1 MGLNDVDGELVA
13 GLDRLARD
21 HPYREG
27 PTRVLMLALAHQGRQ
42 AEALAAFARHRRLL
56 ATDLGLEPSA
66 DLCRLEAQVLTDGAG
81 AVAGLVR
88 GRPLRGYQI
97 IERLGEGAFSIVYR
111 GAQPSVG
118 REVAIKQIRAELAN
132 RPEFIRRFE
141 TEAHLVA
148 RLEHPHIVPLYDFW
162 REPDSAYLVMR
173 LLRGGS
179 LESALRSGPW
189 DLDRTLAMT
198 EDIGRALSVAH
209 RGGVVHRDVKPA
221 NILLDDDGAAYLT
234 DFGIALDAAEAA
246 DPEAA
251 LSAGSPAYASPEQLR
266 RQPVGPAADV
276 HGLAIAVY
284 ESLTG
289 QLPFPDEPTQAALL
303 QRQLHD
309 PIPSVRQARP
319 DLPAALDGV
328 LAQATAKAPEDR
340 FQSIEEF
347 LTALRQS
354 TGDRLSAATPRRVGV
369 GTAVSGEARNP
380 YKGLR
385 SFEEGDAGD
394 FAGRSRLVDQLVEAL
409 RDNRLVAVVGPS
421 GSGKSS
427 VVHAGLVPAVRGGGV
442 AGSDRWFVT
451 TLLPGPRPFEELET
465 ALLRVASE
473 RPPDLLGVLTS
484 GPRGIARGIRQVV
497 PLEDA
502 QILLVIDQFEELFT
516 LAPSEEC
523 TRFLEALA
531 VAVTEERPR
540 LRVVLTLRADFYDRP
555 LRHDAI
561 GRLVK
566 EATVAVLPLA
576 ADELDHAIV
585 DPAHGV
591 GTEFEPGLVSEIV
604 ADVADHPGAL
614 PMLQYALTELWE
626 RRVSDMMTRTAYRQL
641 GGVSGALARRAEEL
655 YSQSDPEEQ
664 VAIRRLFGRLV
675 NLGEGTGDTRRRVQR
690 AELGDGP
697 VDAVIDQFGRARLL
711 SFDRDP
717 ATREPTIEVAH
728 EALIRE
734 WPRLREWLDEDRDG
748 LRLHRHLTGA
758 VAGWIAAQRDQG
770 ELYRGARLEAASDW
784 ASVHAADLNP
794 EERDFLAASE
804 QEARRTRDKERRQ
817 VRRLRGALAGVAVVA
832 ALAVIAGALALVQQR
847 RADDAAATA
856 ETRRLVADAAALVD
870 QNRDVALLMAV
881 EAYRREPGPE
891 NPQRTPTGALVHWFL
906 PGSDRR

>member
-1 MGLNDVDGELVA
+1 M
-13 GLDRLARD
+13 
-21 HPYREG
+21 
-27 PTRVLMLALAHQGRQ
+27 
-42 AEALAAFARHRRLL
+42 
-56 ATDLGLEPSA
+56 
-66 DLCRLEAQVLTDGAG
+66 
-81 AVAGLVR
+81 
-88 GRPLRGYQI
+88 
-97 IERLGEGAFSIVYR
+97 
-111 GAQPSVG
+111 
-118 REVAIKQIRAELAN
+118 
-132 RPEFIRRFE
+132 
-141 TEAHLVA
+141 
-148 RLEHPHIVPLYDFW
+148 
-162 REPDSAYLVMR
+162 
-173 LLRGGS
+173 
-179 LESALRSGPW
+179 
-189 DLDRTLAMT
+189 
-198 EDIGRALSVAH
+198 
-209 RGGVVHRDVKPA
+209 
-221 NILLDDDGAAYLT
+221 
-234 DFGIALDAAEAA
+234 
-246 DPEAA
+246 
-251 LSAGSPAYASPEQLR
+251 
-266 RQPVGPAADV
+266 
-276 HGLAIAVY
+276 
-284 ESLTG
+284 
-289 QLPFPDEPTQAALL
+289 
-303 QRQLHD
+303 
-309 PIPSVRQARP
+309 
-319 DLPAALDGV
+319 
-328 LAQATAKAPEDR
+328 
-340 FQSIEEF
+340 
-347 LTALRQS
+347 
-354 TGDRLSAATPRRVGV
+354 
-369 GTAVSGEARNP
+369 
-380 YKGLR
+380 
-385 SFEEGDAGD
+385 
-394 FAGRSRLVDQLVEAL
+394 
-409 RDNRLVAVVGPS
+409 
-421 GSGKSS
+421 
-427 VVHAGLVPAVRGGGV
+427 
-442 AGSDRWFVT
+442 
-451 TLLPGPRPFEELET
+451 
-465 ALLRVASE
+465 ASE

-675 NLGEGTGDTRRRVQR
+675 NLEGTGDTRRRVQR

-881 EAYRREPGPE
+881 EAYQREPGPE